1 MVSLLILGTVSCQYD
16 DTEKLFKI
24 FSQNFLRRIAA
35 LFYDKNGEN
44 VPEGCHKGL
53 LKKF

>member
-1 MVSLLILGTVSCQYD
+1 MKSLQFFTRRMAMPMVS
-16 DTEKLFKI
+16 
-24 FSQNFLRRIAA
+24 FLRRIAA